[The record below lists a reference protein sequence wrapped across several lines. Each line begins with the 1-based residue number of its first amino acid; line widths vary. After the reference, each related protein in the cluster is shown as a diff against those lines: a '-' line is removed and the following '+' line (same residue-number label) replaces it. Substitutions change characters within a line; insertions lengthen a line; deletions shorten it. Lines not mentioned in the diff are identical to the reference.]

1 MPLLHRK
8 CCFTSK
14 NVQIA
19 FFGNSSRMCQYNLL
33 GRNWS
38 VFVVRIRR
46 SQVKTFFFKSSNI
59 YFTRIFCLNNYPP
72 FNYRLIITEPH
83 SKKIFVDVHTSHRA
97 NIFSAK
103 FLPASNIRKIVSCAG
118 DGNILFTGNFQRTA
132 WTVNVV
138 SHRRKHINHG
148 GFPEKQP
155 NWFEFQFNLAL

>member
-1 MPLLHRK
+1 MYKMTLLHRK

-46 SQVKTFFFKSSNI
+46 SQVKTYLKSSNI
-59 YFTRIFCLNNYPP
+59 QLTKRFCLNNYPP
-72 FNYRLIITEPH
+72 FNHRLIITEPH

-118 DGNILFTGNFQRTA
+118 DGNILFTGNISTYLFIKFPPFLLIFKKKMPTTLLFQTP
-132 WTVNVV
+132 V
-138 SHRRKHINHG
+138 I
-148 GFPEKQP
+148 F
-155 NWFEFQFNLAL
+155 